1 MFGTWFAKKDVQK
14 EQRSVQRKPVRLRLE
29 KLEDRCVPAVD
40 VILEWNTVATNAV
53 RVDHTAAPQFETA
66 GPTRT
71 ARALAMVHVAMFD
84 AMNSIQ
90 DKFKPLMGDFCKTKN
105 ANKVAAVAQ
114 AAHNVLVELY
124 PGQQVAFDAALTQTL
139 ARIKHQNFKARG
151 ILIGQR
157 AADAILEARLDDG
170 NEDDGAGYTPS
181 GAPGNHAEDPF
192 HPGQGFNAPN
202 YGAVT
207 PFVIDSVTNPLFPND
222 PPPAMDSAE
231 YAAAFNELKMLGGDG
246 DLTPTTRTE
255 DQTQIGIFWGYDG
268 SPGLGTPPVLYN
280 QIAQTIAIQQGNTQ
294 YQNARLFALVN
305 LAMADA
311 GIVSWNTKYTHDF
324 WRPVLGIQNG
334 GIGAI
339 GDTDGNADTVG
350 DPLWRPLGAPRSNP
364 FPGEDN
370 FTPPF
375 PAYTSGH
382 ATFGAALFE
391 MLENF
396 YGTASIS
403 FTIGS
408 DEFNGIT
415 RDQDGSVRPLLFR
428 SYTSFEQAKEENGQS
443 RVYLGIHWAFDKTMG
458 IAQGNAVADYI
469 FSHAM
474 KAKKG

>member
-1 MFGTWFAKKDVQK
+1 
-14 EQRSVQRKPVRLRLE
+14 
-29 KLEDRCVPAVD
+29 
-40 VILEWNTVATNAV
+40 
-53 RVDHTAAPQFETA
+53 
-66 GPTRT
+66 
-71 ARALAMVHVAMFD
+71 
-84 AMNSIQ
+84 
-90 DKFKPLMGDFCKTKN
+90 
-105 ANKVAAVAQ
+105 VAAAAQ
-114 AAHNVLVELY
+114 AAHDVLVALY
-124 PGQQVAFDAALTQTL
+124 PDQQTAFDAALTQTL
-139 ARIKHQNFKARG
+139 ARVRNPTLKTRG
-151 ILIGQR
+151 ILVGQK
-157 AADAILEARLDDG
+157 AADAVLDFRLNDGNGDDG
-170 NEDDGAGYTPS
+170 LGYTPD
-181 GAPGNHAEDPF
+181 GQPGNHGEDPF
-192 HPGQGFNAPN
+192 HLGQGFFAPN
-202 YGAVT
+202 YGAVE
-207 PFVIDSVTNPLFPND
+207 PFVIDSVANALFPND
-222 PPPAMDSAE
+222 PPPALDSAE
-231 YAAAFNELKMLGGDG
+231 YATAFNQVKTLGGDG
-246 DLTPTTRTE
+246 VLTPTTRTE
-255 DQTQIGIFWGYDG
+255 EQTQIGIFWAYDG

-280 QIAQTIAIQQGNTQ
+280 QIAQTIAIQKANNQ

-311 GIVSWNTKYTHDF
+311 GIVSWNTKYTYDF

-339 GDTDGNADTVG
+339 GDADGNADTMG
-350 DPLWRPLGAPRSNP
+350 DPLWRPFGAPRSNP

-396 YGTASIS
+396 YGSANIS

-415 RDQDGSVRPLLFR
+415 RDQDGSVRPILFR

-443 RVYLGIHWAFDKTMG
+443 RIYLGIHWAFDKTMG

-474 KAKKG
+474 KAKKGKKA